1 MRKVFVTLCPQ
12 DNPAFLPS
20 GIYTEIYYAPI
31 YEHAYKKIENAIRVL
46 GLDLQVVRASGCQ
59 IPGTVDEIS
68 ADLEDIVIFASPFV
82 FLAKNA
88 DVEGAINYITKTDL
102 GYSTVGT
109 QRSLYMTVGIS
120 KMISKSSVGTPT
132 EFITAITDGGA
143 RCPHADFAEGETATP
158 KGKIDFHQ
166 KAEAYRQEYLE
177 YLLRFGVNI
186 ESFDG
191 IVVSPTVTIEED
203 VKINTGCHI
212 FGSSHISK
220 GAIIGNNAI
229 IKNSTIGE
237 KTVIGSSQI
246 EDCTIEKEV
255 TIENWCVLKERCHLI
270 SGVKVGNFCEIVNTT
285 LLNDTTVASHCHIW
299 DSEVGSHVTI
309 GSGVTTINYEAN
321 RKQSKCR
328 IGDDAVIG
336 CSANLVLP
344 IDIGAT
350 SFVAAGSTV
359 TDDVPTGALAIARQY
374 QTNRNGWAAKR
385 KNNGKHI

>member
-12 DNPAFLPS
+12 DIPTFLPL
-20 GIYTEIYYAPI
+20 GINTEIYYAPI
-31 YEHAYKKIENAIRVL
+31 YEHAYKKVENAVRAL
-46 GLDLQVVRASGCQ
+46 GLNYEVVRASGCN
-59 IPGTVDEIS
+59 IPGTVGEIT
-68 ADLEDIVIFASPFV
+68 AELEDIVIFASPFV

-102 GYSTVGT
+102 GYSTVGS

-120 KMISKSSVGTPT
+120 KMISKSAVGTPT
-132 EFITAITDGGA
+132 EFINAITIGGA
-143 RCPHADFAEGETATP
+143 RCPHADFAESETAMP

-166 KAEAYRQEYLE
+166 KAEAYRHEYLE
-177 YLLRFGVNI
+177 YLIRFGVDI
-186 ESFDG
+186 EALDG
-191 IVVSPTVTIEED
+191 IIVSPTAVIDEK

-212 FGSSHISK
+212 FGNTHISK
-220 GAIIGNNAI
+220 GAKIGAGAI

-237 KTVIGSSQI
+237 DTIIGSSHI
-246 EDCTIEKEV
+246 EDCTIEKKV
-255 TIENWCVLKERCHLI
+255 VIENWCVLKERCHLI
-270 SGVKVGNFCEIVNTT
+270 SGVRIGNYCEVVNST
-285 LLNDTTVASHCHIW
+285 LLNDSTVASHCHIW
-299 DSEVGSHVTI
+299 DSEIGSRVTI
-309 GSGVTTINYEAN
+309 GSGVTTINYEVN

-336 CSANLVLP
+336 CSSNLVLP
-344 IDIGAT
+344 VEIGAL

>member
-12 DNPAFLPS
+12 DNPAFLPC
-20 GIYTEIYYAPI
+20 GISTEIYYAPI
-31 YEHAYKKIENAIRVL
+31 YEHAFKKVENAVRAL
-46 GLDLQVVRASGCQ
+46 GLNYEVVRASGCN
-59 IPGTVDEIS
+59 IPGTISEIT

-102 GYSTVGT
+102 GYSTVGS

-132 EFITAITDGGA
+132 EFINAITIGGA
-143 RCPHADFAEGETATP
+143 RCPHADFADSEVAIP
-158 KGKIDFHQ
+158 KSKLDFHQ
-166 KAEAYRQEYLE
+166 KAEAYRLE
-177 YLLRFGVNI
+177 YLDYLIRFGVDI
-186 ESFDG
+186 EATDS
-191 IVVSPTVTIEED
+191 IVISPTVTIDEG

-212 FGSSHISK
+212 YGSSHIAR
-220 GAIIGNNAI
+220 GAKISAGAV
-229 IKNSTIGE
+229 IKSSTIGE
-237 KTVIGSSQI
+237 CCVIGASKI
-246 EDCTIEKEV
+246 EDCNIEKNV
-255 TIENWCVLKERCHLI
+255 TVEDYCVLKERCHFI
-270 SGVKVGNFCEIVNTT
+270 SGVKIGNYCEIVNTT

-299 DSEVGSHVTI
+299 DSEVGSRVTI
-309 GSGVTTINYEAN
+309 GSGVITINYEIN

-336 CSANLVLP
+336 CSSNLVLP
-344 IDIGAT
+344 VEIGAM